1 MNAVPELTRVR
12 DAHRFDEA
20 ALAAYLAEH
29 LPGFRGELT
38 VRQFEGGQSN
48 PTFLLAAAGRE
59 YVMRKK
65 PPGRLLR
72 SAHQVEREYRVMTAL
87 ARSDVPVPRTHL
99 LCEDASVVGTPFYV
113 MQRVEGRVVSDP
125 SLPDFS
131 REQRR
136 ALYDHFAR
144 VLAALHHVDP
154 AAVGLGHFGKP
165 GDYCTRQISR
175 WSRQYEESKTED
187 IPEMEALI
195 AWLPTHLPASD
206 ETCIVHGDYRIGN
219 CILDLE
225 QPRVAALIDWELST
239 LGHPLADLAY
249 CCQVYRGETTPG
261 QTLSGFDLADLGI
274 PSEEEFVARY
284 CELTGRPGIES
295 WNFYM
300 VFVMFRSAAIVQG
313 VYKRGLDGNASS
325 EHAREFGALVRQRAR
340 NAWDLARS

>member
-1 MNAVPELTRVR
+1 MNAVPELIRVR
-12 DAHRFDEA
+12 DAHRFDEV

-38 VRQFEGGQSN
+38 VRQFESGQSN
-48 PTFLLAAAGRE
+48 PTFLLTAAGRE

-99 LCEDASVVGTPFYV
+99 LCEDASVVGTPFYL

-131 REQRR
+131 RDQRR
-136 ALYDHFAR
+136 ALYEHFVR
-144 VLAALHHVDP
+144 VLAALHQVDP
-154 AAVGLGHFGKP
+154 VGIGLESFGKP
-165 GDYCTRQISR
+165 GDYCARQISR
-175 WSRQYEESKTED
+175 WSRQYAESKTED

-195 AWLPTHLPASD
+195 AWLSSRLPASD

-219 CILDLE
+219 CILYPE
-225 QPRVAALIDWELST
+225 QPRVAAVLDWELST

-249 CCQVYRGETTPG
+249 CCQIYRVETAPG
-261 QTLSGFDLADLGI
+261 RRLSGLDLADLGI

-284 CELTGRPGIES
+284 CELAGRPDIEN
-295 WNFYM
+295 WNFYL
-300 VFVMFRSAAIVQG
+300 VFVMFRSAAIMQG

-325 EHAREFGALVRQRAR
+325 ERAREYGAAVRKLAR
-340 NAWDLARS
+340 NAWDLARG